1 MRTVS
6 KAQGPSTI
14 QLKVGAERPYR
25 MARLVIR
32 PSDGPERS
40 LVLGVPHVRIGAG
53 SSNDVVIDDQHAS
66 RFHCE
71 IRKTDEG
78 YLLRDLGSLNGTR
91 VGDVVVK
98 EGLLHSGAT
107 ITVGETRI
115 KFLADEGRAEE
126 IAVSPRHA
134 FGDVVGRSV
143 RMREVFG
150 VLERIAATD
159 LTVLIGGET
168 GSGKDVI
175 ARAIHKASP
184 RAKGPFAVFDCAAV
198 APNLIESEL
207 FGHVKGA
214 FTGADSNREGAFE
227 RANNGTLF
235 LDEIGELSIDLQP
248 KLLRALE
255 QRRVKAV
262 GGQKEIPVD
271 VRIIAAT
278 HRNLEQ
284 KVKEQA
290 FRQDLFFRLSVVTV
304 QVPALRHRAED
315 LPVLVE
321 AILVA
326 LEKPIGVSPETMKIL
341 ESYDWPGNVRELKN
355 VIESAAALIDRGE
368 DQIEPRHLM
377 FFKPRRREPTMD
389 KLPL

>member
-1 MRTVS
+1 M
-6 KAQGPSTI
+6 
-14 QLKVGAERPYR
+14 
-25 MARLVIR
+25 
-32 PSDGPERS
+32 
-40 LVLGVPHVRIGAG
+40 
-53 SSNDVVIDDQHAS
+53 
-66 RFHCE
+66 
-71 IRKTDEG
+71 
-78 YLLRDLGSLNGTR
+78 
-91 VGDVVVK
+91 
-98 EGLLHSGAT
+98 HSGAT

-184 RAKGPFAVFDCAAV
+184 RAKGPFVVFDCAAV

-214 FTGADSNREGAFE
+214 FTGADANREGAFE
-227 RANNGTLF
+227 RAHNGTLF
-235 LDEIGELSIDLQP
+235 LDEIGELSLDLQP

-284 KVKEQA
+284 KVKEG
-290 FRQDLFFRLSVVTV
+290 VV
-304 QVPALRHRAED
+304 PSGSL
-315 LPVLVE
+315 LPPLGGDG
-321 AILVA
+321 AGA
-326 LEKPIGVSPETMKIL
+326 G
-341 ESYDWPGNVRELKN
+341 
-355 VIESAAALIDRGE
+355 AA
-368 DQIEPRHLM
+368 P
-377 FFKPRRREPTMD
+377 PRRGSAGARRSDPG
-389 KLPL
+389 LARQSRSASRPRR